1 MRSDK
6 IRVLLVDDQPIVVE
20 GIRRMLANHDDIAFD
35 FVTDSSAVVEIAR
48 SLRPDVILQDLV
60 MPGVDG
66 FDLLATYRRTAGLA
80 EVPVIMLSSREE
92 GETKAEAFARGA
104 DDYLVKMPEKVELL
118 ARIRMQGDRRRIG
131 IEQRLARRRLEESH
145 KEIAHLNARLE
156 ADNRGLETSLRRD
169 RARLDAITVLGP
181 DLNRIQDFD
190 RLMDRILTEARR
202 SCEAEA
208 GAVFTID
215 GDSLECRH
223 IQNDALAGRRSQV
236 FAQRIARPRTLGT
249 VAGTTAIMGKAFRI
263 DDAYAIPP
271 ELGVEF
277 DKGRDLDAGYRTRAL
292 LSLPLANIDGEIR
305 GVLQLANPG
314 GEDAGRTFTDEDQKV
329 VEHVAALAAMAIE
342 RTAMT
347 KALVMRMIAMAEV
360 RDPTETGA
368 HVQRVSGYSKILYEG
383 WARRHDVPEREFET
397 SLDRLSTAAMLHDVG
412 KVGIPDAIL
421 KKPGKLDD
429 REFAVMQRHT
439 VIGARLFQGLR
450 TDFDEVAREVAL
462 HHHERWDGGGY
473 PGPLEIE
480 ADLGEAVEPVRRG
493 LAGTD
498 IPLFAR
504 IVGLADVFD
513 ALSSRR
519 SYKEPWSEEQ
529 VVQTLRDEAG
539 RHFDPELVDIALEHL
554 DRLRE
559 VRDRWGG

>member
-20 GIRRMLANHDDIAFD
+20 GIRRMLAGHDDIAFD
-35 FVTDSSAVVEIAR
+35 FVTDSSVVVEIAR

-66 FDLLATYRRTAGLA
+66 FDLLASYRRTAGLA

-92 GETKAEAFARGA
+92 PATKAEAFERGA
-104 DDYLVKMPEKVELL
+104 DDYLVKMPEPIELL
-118 ARIRMQGDRRRIG
+118 ARIRMQGERRRTAT
-131 IEQRLARRRLEESH
+131 EQRLARRRLEESH
-145 KEIAHLNARLE
+145 KEIAYLNARLE
-156 ADNRGLETSLRRD
+156 ADNRGLESSLRRD
-169 RARLDAITVLGP
+169 RARLDAITGIGP
-181 DLNRIQDFD
+181 ELNRIQDFD

-215 GDSLECRH
+215 GETLECRH
-223 IQNDALAGRRSQV
+223 IQNDALSGRRGQL
-236 FAQRIARPRTLGT
+236 FAQRILRPKTLGT
-249 VAGTTAIMGKAFRI
+249 VAGTTAIMGKSFRI
-263 DDAYAIPP
+263 DDAYDIPADF
-271 ELGVEF
+271 GVEF
-277 DKGRDLDAGYRTRAL
+277 DKGRDLDVGYRTRAL

-314 GEDAGRTFTDEDQKV
+314 GEDSGRTFSDEDQKV

-368 HVQRVSGYSKILYEG
+368 HVQRVSGYAQILYEV
-383 WARRHDVPEREFET
+383 WAERHAVPGPEFEA
-397 SLDRLSTAAMLHDVG
+397 SLDRLATAAMLHDVG

-421 KKPGKLDD
+421 KKPGRLDD

-439 VIGARLFQGLR
+439 VIGARLFQGMR
-450 TDFDEVAREVAL
+450 TDFDQIAREVAL

-473 PGPLEIE
+473 PGPIAID
-480 ADLGEAVEPVRRG
+480 ADLGEPIEPVRRG
-493 LAGTD
+493 LAGED

-519 SYKEPWSEEQ
+519 SYKEAWSEDQ
-529 VVQTLRDEAG
+529 VVGTLREESG
-539 RHFDPELVDIALEHL
+539 KHFDPELVEIALEHL
-554 DRLRE
+554 DRLRA